1 MEVTFYDQQ
10 GRRTAMNLSGIFTM
24 SENRQQLREIRRK
37 MELPFLSA
45 EAAQISAPD
54 LDVVYGGMRVTEA
67 QSVHFDSTTEPDHV
81 EMRFTLAGEGSMHN
95 HVNGETYHYTSGQ
108 QNLHYMPRFVG
119 SSHYDKGAFHEFF
132 EVRFTKKFF
141 LSLAED
147 SSPMLMDFAD
157 KVANNTP
164 AEFSAWRLPIS
175 FAMHQCIREIMHT
188 QMDPGLK
195 RMFIQS
201 KCIELLTL
209 QAQSFEQA
217 AGRTSQVCKTPY
229 DKERIYHARDY
240 LVGHAACPPSL
251 TELAR
256 VSGLNE
262 FKLKKGFREVFNNS
276 VFGYLSDFRLNE
288 ARKVLLSGMPIKE
301 VSEQLGYSS
310 VQHFTRAFKGKFGV
324 TPGRAGG
331 LIDH

>member
-10 GRRTAMNLSGIFTM
+10 GRPTAMNLSGIFSM
-24 SENRQQLREIRRK
+24 SEDRRELREIRRK
-37 MELPFLSA
+37 MDLSFLTA
-45 EAAQISAPD
+45 EAAQISAANID
-54 LDVVYGGMRVTEA
+54 IVYGGMLIKESNT
-67 QSVHFDSTTEPDHV
+67 VHFDATSEPDHV
-81 EMRFTLAGEGSMHN
+81 EMHFTLDGEGFMQN
-95 HVNGETYHYTSGQ
+95 HVSGERYYYSKGQ

-119 SSHYDKGAFHEFF
+119 SSHYDKGAIHQFF

-157 KVANNTP
+157 KVASGTP
-164 AEFSAWRLPIS
+164 VELSGLRLPITFS
-175 FAMHQCIREIMHT
+175 MHQCIHEIMHT
-188 QMDPGLK
+188 QLDPGLK
-195 RMFIQS
+195 RLFIQS

-209 QAQSFEQA
+209 QAQAFEHA
-217 AGRTSQVCKTPY
+217 TGVSARACKTTY

-240 LVGHAACPPSL
+240 LIDHAVCPPSL

-262 FKLKKGFREVFNNS
+262 FKLKKGFKELFNTS

-288 ARKVLLSGMPIKE
+288 ARKVLQSGMPIKE
-301 VSEQLGYSS
+301 VSDQLGYSS

-324 TPGRAGG
+324 TPGKVSC
-331 LIDH
+331 